1 MKKACLIMVV
11 IMVFLTSFTN
21 TNVFATGLV
30 EVVDVK
36 VMDVN
41 SQINGSVV
49 EYILDVPASWRKYI
63 YMEKEVQSNSKTIVE
78 KLVLY
83 YLPTSATSSKS
94 VFMELAVFNK
104 SGWTTDVGYTK
115 LSESE
120 KYVFA
125 YKLAVKNPY
134 VFGSDRLIFDNMFKE
149 ASKAGFIKD
158 YVSFPTEKDSFVKFT
173 VSVNGKRIASQS
185 YTNALRAVY
194 VPVREVCQ
202 ELGYSVVW
210 NATDST
216 VSIYNG
222 SFYITLGK
230 EITSK
235 QKYNIIT
242 IGGKSYVSTMFI
254 LQALKCSV
262 EIDQYSN
269 VRISRD
275 AQQINEGY

>member
-1 MKKACLIMVV
+1 MKKACLILTVML
-11 IMVFLTSFTN
+11 VFLTSFN
-21 TNVFATGLV
+21 TVFATGLV

-41 SQINGSVV
+41 SQVKGSVV
-49 EYILDVPASWRKYI
+49 EYILDVPASWKKYI
-63 YMEKEVQSNSKTIVE
+63 YMEKEITSNNKSIVE

-83 YLPTSATSSKS
+83 YSPLSAASSKS
-94 VFMELAVFNK
+94 VLMELAVFNK
-104 SGWTTDVGYTK
+104 DGWSADLGYTK

-125 YKLAVKNPY
+125 YKVVTKNPY
-134 VFGSDRLIFDNMFKE
+134 IFGSDRLIFDNMFKE

-158 YVSFPTEKDSFVKFT
+158 YVSFPAEKDSFVKFT
-173 VSVNGKRIASQS
+173 VSVNGKRMASPS
-185 YTNALRAVY
+185 FANSLRVVY

-202 ELGYSVVW
+202 ELGYSVAW
-210 NATDST
+210 NAKDST

-222 SFYITLGK
+222 SFYTTLGR
-230 EITSK
+230 EINAR

-242 IGGKSYVSTMFI
+242 LDGKSYVSTMFF

-269 VRISRD
+269 VRISKGT
-275 AQQINEGY
+275 Q